1 MDDSHNELFTPV
13 NLPLAMTDFISIALI
28 TADLFNHTGVI
39 KTRNCVYC
47 CRPIPWVTLTCFKLD
62 NAFFIVGIMTHH
74 LHAYNPFQHDQIS
87 NSF

>member
-62 NAFFIVGIMTHH
+62 NAFFIVCIMTHH
-74 LHAYNPFQHDQIS
+74 LHAFQRDQIS
-87 NSF
+87 NTF